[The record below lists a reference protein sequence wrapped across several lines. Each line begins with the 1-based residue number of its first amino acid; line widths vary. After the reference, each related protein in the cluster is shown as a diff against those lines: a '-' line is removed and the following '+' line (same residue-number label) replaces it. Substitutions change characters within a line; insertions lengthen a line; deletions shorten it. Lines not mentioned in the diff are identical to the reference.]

1 MVKLYICFLVL
12 NDFLC
17 DVPFLK
23 EPIHGIHIFLPSSSM
38 FYTTET
44 LMAEESSSSSVVS
57 NLNSRSLQ
65 IRRGLSTLDR
75 GPRRGM
81 FSLEDAEDD
90 VQFDTSDSDNNHEM
104 LLAGRQYP
112 SIQEFASAIPNHL
125 LLGSLLEH
133 LCYVYESDPTRSRML
148 FKVIG
153 QRLAAMNL
161 LSPLAI
167 SDEFSTV
174 RLQHNRAFTELLH
187 ATSSS
192 LFAQDHRYLSAE
204 GQSIRTKDGLF
215 QAQTSR
221 YLSEFEEIAALG
233 KGAYGKVFKVTNKLD
248 GQEYAVKKILI
259 KKVTRE
265 DCMKVLR
272 EVKVL
277 SSLQH
282 PNIVGYHTAWMEH
295 VQPAVGDPK
304 SIISQTIPALET
316 PSQKDG
322 NTQESTD
329 SSNGSSIVFERS
341 GQPQAKGNQVT
352 LESYSVKPSTSKEEV
367 DHAVCPKTVRNP
379 QNFVPCVFLGKPRA
393 TVSKCPAAKWDSSAL
408 SEDDLSRRL
417 ELNNNSYIDIDSP
430 EWSEKQPQEAQF
442 HLMLYIQMQLCERS
456 LKDWIQEQNFKTTEE
471 LSSSANPR
479 QSVDCEQALTILKKI
494 LEGVEYIH
502 SRGIMHRDLKPRNI
516 FLHGPEGHV
525 KIGDFG
531 LACQNI
537 VMEEHEQLPSHSPTV
552 VNTDSAHTSGVGT
565 FVYAA
570 PEQLEGSDYDSKS
583 DMYSIGVIALELFQ
597 PFGTEM
603 ERVHTLGELRQ
614 GKIPKTLS
622 ENLPLLGK
630 YIRLLTSSDPSTR
643 PSASQLLQSDLFTAN
658 DMVLNSLKRKI
669 DEQEEEIVQLRRQ
682 ISELQISQNATH
694 GPENT

>member
-1 MVKLYICFLVL
+1 
-12 NDFLC
+12 
-17 DVPFLK
+17 
-23 EPIHGIHIFLPSSSM
+23 M
-38 FYTTET
+38 FYTTKT
-44 LMAEESSSSSVVS
+44 VMAEESSSSSVVA
-57 NLNSRSLQ
+57 NMNSYSLQ
-65 IRRGLSTLDR
+65 FRRGLTTLDR

-81 FSLEDAEDD
+81 FSLADTEDD
-90 VQFDTSDSDNNHEM
+90 VQFDTSDSDNNHEV

-133 LCYVYESDPTRSRML
+133 LCFIYESDPTRSRML

-153 QRLAAMNL
+153 QHLAAMNL

-192 LFAQDHRYLSAE
+192 LFAQDHRYLRAE
-204 GQSIRTKDGLF
+204 GQSLRTKDALF

-221 YLSEFEEIAALG
+221 YLSEFDEIAALG
-233 KGAYGKVFKVTNKLD
+233 KGSYGKVFKVENKLD
-248 GQEYAVKKILI
+248 GQDYAVKKILI
-259 KKVTRE
+259 KKVTRD

-295 VQPAVGDPK
+295 VQPAVENPK
-304 SIISQTIPALET
+304 SLISRAFPALEE
-316 PSQKDG
+316 PSHKDG
-322 NTQESTD
+322 NTQEGTD
-329 SSNGSSIVFERS
+329 SSGSSIVFEHS
-341 GQPQAKGNQVT
+341 GQPEAKENQVT
-352 LESYSVKPSTSKEEV
+352 LESFSVKPSTSKDIGQLQEV
-367 DHAVCPKTVRNP
+367 DRAVCPKNIRNP
-379 QNFVPCVFLGKPRA
+379 QNFVPCVFLGKPRT
-393 TVSKCPAAKWDSSAL
+393 TVNKCPAATWDNSAI
-408 SEDDLSRRL
+408 SEDGLSQNRL
-417 ELNNNSYIDIDSP
+417 ELNNNSYIDVESP
-430 EWSEKQPQEAQF
+430 ELSEKQTNEVQF

-456 LKDWIQEQNFKTTEE
+456 LKDWIQDRNLRTMEQLPVSKDACE
-471 LSSSANPR
+471 
-479 QSVDCEQALTILKKI
+479 SVDCEQGLNILKKI

-516 FLHGPEGHV
+516 FLHGPDCHV

-531 LACQNI
+531 LACQNF
-537 VMEEHEQLPSHSPTV
+537 VMEELEQLPSNSQTG

-570 PEQLEGSDYDSKS
+570 PEQLEGSNYDSKS
-583 DMYSIGVIALELFQ
+583 DMYSTGVIAFELFQ

-614 GKIPKTLS
+614 GKVPETLS
-622 ENLPLLGK
+622 KNWPLLAK
-630 YIRLLTSSDPSTR
+630 YIKLLTSSDPSMR
-643 PSASQLLQSDLFTAN
+643 PSASQLLHSDLFSAN
-658 DMVLNSLKRKI
+658 DMVVHCLKRTI

-682 ISELQISQNATH
+682 ISELQISQNAMH